1 MVIEV
6 PRDGGCTIACFTTKL
21 AFPYVSHVFLLL
33 QVPHSTSTEDMPS
46 GGARSSKRV
55 TSPPN
60 ERLAEDIP
68 TEGATKAKRARQRS
82 TNERPCGVNTRS
94 STRQPT
100 ETVDQEYPPV
110 AEEDNGLHSPREYE
124 HDWSYDGDYD
134 NDGLSG
140 EHEEHL
146 EGQQDELHEQ
156 QTQTDHGG
164 KCHLH

>member
-1 MVIEV
+1 
-6 PRDGGCTIACFTTKL
+6 
-21 AFPYVSHVFLLL
+21 
-33 QVPHSTSTEDMPS
+33 MPP

-55 TSPPN
+55 RTSPPN
-60 ERLAEDIP
+60 ETLAEDIP
-68 TEGATKAKRARQRS
+68 TDGATKAKRARQRT

-94 STRQPT
+94 FTRQPT
-100 ETVDQEYPPV
+100 ETVDKESPPV

-124 HDWSYDGDYD
+124 HDWSYDGDCD

-156 QTQTDHGG
+156 QTQADHGG